1 MAGRAPAD
9 PPRAQAP
16 RTDPPH
22 ADAPHAEPPRTEAP
36 QADPAAIAHRVRE
49 HIVGMCAGPE
59 GGHLG
64 GSMSLVE
71 ILTVL
76 YFEVMRNDPRR
87 PAAPDRDI
95 FVLSKG
101 HGAICLYAVLA
112 ERGFFPVGELA
123 EYARPGSRL
132 MGHPIRAV
140 PGVEMPTGSLGH
152 GLALAN
158 GFALADRGRRCFAVM
173 GDGELQEGSVWE
185 AAMASA
191 ALGLGNLTAV
201 VDRNN
206 LQITGPT
213 EDTIGLEPL
222 ADRWRSF
229 GWAVREVDG
238 HDFGALRR
246 AFAPDGTGGDETGSG
261 TGGDTGGGES
271 GGGGTG
277 EGGTGRPV
285 VVIARTVKGRGLPSL
300 EATARGHYAKLSD
313 RQAERSLAVL
323 RARRRKAV
331 S

>member
-1 MAGRAPAD
+1 MTARASTDLPLAD
-9 PPRAQAP
+9 PPPADLP
-16 RTDPPH
+16 LTDLTP
-22 ADAPHAEPPRTEAP
+22 ADL
-36 QADPAAIAHRVRE
+36 PAVAHRVRE
-49 HIVGMCAGPE
+49 HIVEMCAGPE

-71 ILTVL
+71 ILTAL
-76 YFEVMRNDPRR
+76 YFDVMRIDPHH
-87 PAAPDRDI
+87 PGAPDRDI
-95 FVLSKG
+95 LLLSKG

-112 ERGFFPVGELA
+112 ERGFFPVAELA
-123 EYARPGSRL
+123 EFARPGSRL
-132 MGHPIRAV
+132 MGHPVRAV

-158 GFALADRGRRCFAVM
+158 GFALARRDRRCFVVM

-206 LQITGPT
+206 LQITGAT

-238 HDFGALRR
+238 HDLGALCQALARDGSDAAGAGACADAAGAGGAGADAER
-246 AFAPDGTGGDETGSG
+246 ADETG
-261 TGGDTGGGES
+261 
-271 GGGGTG
+271 
-277 EGGTGRPV
+277 RPL
-285 VVIARTVKGRGLPSL
+285 VVIARTVKGRGLPSV
-300 EATARGHYAKLSD
+300 EATARSHFAKLSG
-313 RQAERSLAVL
+313 RQTERSLAVL
-323 RARRRKAV
+323 RARRKRAT